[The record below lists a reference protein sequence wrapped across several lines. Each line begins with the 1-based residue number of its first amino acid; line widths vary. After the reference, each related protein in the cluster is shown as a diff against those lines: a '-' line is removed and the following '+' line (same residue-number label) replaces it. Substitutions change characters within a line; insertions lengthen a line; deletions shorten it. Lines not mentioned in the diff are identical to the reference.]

1 MIGNGI
7 NIGKEIVPL
16 DIKNAILEIFLPA
29 TIEEDIIVLSLTLD
43 GEYLIRA
50 GPLLVQG
57 LAIDLPSSVSTWI

>member
-1 MIGNGI
+1 ME
-7 NIGKEIVPL
+7 EIVPL

-43 GEYLIRA
+43 CEYSIRF

-57 LAIDLPSSVSTWI
+57 LAIDLLSSVSTWI